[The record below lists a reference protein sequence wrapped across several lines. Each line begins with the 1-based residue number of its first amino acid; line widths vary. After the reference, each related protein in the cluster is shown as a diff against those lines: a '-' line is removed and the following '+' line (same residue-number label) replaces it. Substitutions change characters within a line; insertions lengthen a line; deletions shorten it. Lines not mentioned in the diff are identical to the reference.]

1 MSNNLNL
8 PALNPLKARSTVA
21 MAVALAGVLL
31 PSVFGDVDPEAAG
44 DAAFSLVEAAS
55 TIMTIGG
62 TIWVWV
68 ERRAPNMRLSFRDG

>member
-1 MSNNLNL
+1 MTRCYRH
-8 PALNPLKARSTVA
+8 PLG
-21 MAVALAGVLL
+21 LA
-31 PSVFGDVDPEAAG
+31 EAAG

-68 ERRAPNMRLSFRDG
+68 ERRAPRTSGARRRAPPPILGTFLVLSQL